1 VQYAQEL
8 GRVGRLPDTD
18 QVSPYLYAH
27 AHVPTNDCRTPGDV
41 SCTHIYSSLTS
52 NTGRFL
58 QLLRHLIW
66 MHTARLGP
74 VPLAPVDE
82 LAWVFD
88 GVQVTLGKRNLYVCG
103 RTHTQRPCHLSARQK
118 SEVGFRDRLMIP
130 APLHRAALARLVR
143 AGKKGVLCDDSVR
156 ALVQWLDID
165 SATTDG
171 GWSLRPYVNLV
182 FDIHDSESESPLP
195 VVGESNVCIHP
206 VNLRSL
212 RTVLLHWASTTP
224 EVHVLPTRTV
234 HLARRWLQQGGRV
247 PITGMKAVANT
258 SPLLFELM
266 QHDTRSKDPRAGHF
280 WQLSEDLQNLLT
292 RMVLVVERSV
302 RCTQDAVA
310 VSDEVEVGRVQEA
323 CEYSLPAGVAR
334 TDPTALEHMLW
345 HAEYWP
351 GFPVVRGVGR
361 YAFDEDRQGHTKART
376 HDRSHQSQSCSKYP
390 TRPAEHNRG
399 HGLLTAAC
407 ARCARITGFS
417 ILPAPESP
425 KAVFELIV
433 TRFAPRDHH
442 VDEPAD
448 PADEDA

>member
-143 AGKKGVLCDDSVR
+143 AGKKPVSRVHCNGVRLSKVQGKLTLQSSGKTASLALC
-156 ALVQWLDID
+156 I
-165 SATTDG
+165 
-171 GWSLRPYVNLV
+171 SLPPSHYV
-182 FDIHDSESESPLP
+182 FRTHCRSP
-195 VVGESNVCIHP
+195 VVP
-206 VNLRSL
+206 
-212 RTVLLHWASTTP
+212 
-224 EVHVLPTRTV
+224 
-234 HLARRWLQQGGRV
+234 
-247 PITGMKAVANT
+247 
-258 SPLLFELM
+258 
-266 QHDTRSKDPRAGHF
+266 
-280 WQLSEDLQNLLT
+280 
-292 RMVLVVERSV
+292 
-302 RCTQDAVA
+302 
-310 VSDEVEVGRVQEA
+310 
-323 CEYSLPAGVAR
+323 
-334 TDPTALEHMLW
+334 
-345 HAEYWP
+345 
-351 GFPVVRGVGR
+351 
-361 YAFDEDRQGHTKART
+361 
-376 HDRSHQSQSCSKYP
+376 
-390 TRPAEHNRG
+390 
-399 HGLLTAAC
+399 
-407 ARCARITGFS
+407 
-417 ILPAPESP
+417 
-425 KAVFELIV
+425 
-433 TRFAPRDHH
+433 
-442 VDEPAD
+442 
-448 PADEDA
+448 